1 MWQGIQAI
9 TDYKV
14 TPLVGDS
21 DALFPDTMKALF
33 TELLLHIANTN
44 HTLSTGQHISTG
56 TLKVCTD

>member
-21 DALFPDTMKALF
+21 DALFTDTMKALF

-44 HTLSTGQHISTG
+44 HISTG
-56 TLKVCTD
+56 TLKVCID